1 MYLPT
6 FPRRMAAVRHVQ
18 TDFRGYDHRPS
29 CPEGGIYEMTNG
41 SAADAPLFSTRPG
54 RTLTYPTAGGN
65 PNGLFAGSSNQSG
78 GYGAA
83 ECSFLEAEAGA
94 KIVEAGAAAIREL
107 ADKPGVATQSMR

>member
-41 SAADAPLFSTRPG
+41 SAADSPLFSTRPDSV
-54 RTLTYPTAGGN
+54 L
-65 PNGLFAGSSNQSG
+65 
-78 GYGAA
+78 
-83 ECSFLEAEAGA
+83 
-94 KIVEAGAAAIREL
+94 
-107 ADKPGVATQSMR
+107 

>member
-41 SAADAPLFSTRPG
+41 SAADSPLFSTRPG
-54 RTLTYPTAGGN
+54 RTRIYPCSGT
-65 PNGLFAGSSNQSG
+65 PYFLQFLLFQW
-78 GYGAA
+78 
-83 ECSFLEAEAGA
+83 FLSW
-94 KIVEAGAAAIREL
+94 KITKKKSLLFSI
-107 ADKPGVATQSMR
+107 